1 MTQKQYNQVKESEVL
16 KTFDLGASAALVC
29 AGFELIGVDKQNPR
43 KALFIFQRADGIED
57 VVDRYWSDRLDGK
70 LRKYFDTVKS
80 LKNRLYSD

>member
-1 MTQKQYNQVKESEVL
+1 MTQQQDTTNDAKVL

-29 AGFELIGVDKQNPR
+29 AGFELVDVDKRNPR

-57 VVDRYWSDRLDGK
+57 VVDKYWSNRLETK
-70 LRKYFDTVKS
+70 ARAFFDTIKM

>member
-1 MTQKQYNQVKESEVL
+1 MTQTQHTSSSDSDVL

-29 AGFELIGVDKQNPR
+29 AGFELMEVDKRNPR

-57 VVDRYWSDRLDGK
+57 VVDQYWSDRLETK
-70 LRKYFDTVKS
+70 ARAYFDTIKM

>member
-1 MTQKQYNQVKESEVL
+1 MTHKESGSAVDSEFL

-29 AGFELIGVDKQNPR
+29 AGFELVDIDKTNRR

-57 VVDRYWSDRLDGK
+57 VIDQYWSDRLDGK